1 MTESDEKDRR
11 LAEWESTCADM
22 LFSGSLRAWRFF
34 LLDEI
39 NNMLSEQLTNADEA
53 KALRNRAESA
63 YTARKQS

>member
-39 NNMLSEQLTNADEA
+39 NNMLSEQLINADEA